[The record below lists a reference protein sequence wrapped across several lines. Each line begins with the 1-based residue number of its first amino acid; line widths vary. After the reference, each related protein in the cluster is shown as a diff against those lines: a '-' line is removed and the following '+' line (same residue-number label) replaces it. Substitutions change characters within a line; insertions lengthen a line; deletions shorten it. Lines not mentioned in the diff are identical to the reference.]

1 VNNVIG
7 RFYVVS
13 ILRGLVLFTIHAIK
27 PYIEVAMP
35 GKPEELPFL
44 EASRQMYMA
53 LM

>member
-1 VNNVIG
+1 MI
-7 RFYVVS
+7 RF
-13 ILRGLVLFTIHAIK
+13 TTHAIK

-44 EASRQMYMA
+44 EASRKMYMA